1 MKNNLK
7 LKRILSSLIDFV
19 IMLLLFLFVG
29 FIYSCIF
36 IENNQDYQ
44 NNVVEMNS
52 ILSSSGLYKQEKDQ
66 LVDIDSNYDQH
77 ISEFY
82 QMKYDGEHTFPYVDK
97 LDYYT
102 SYEDAKDKSGLFNK
116 VNDVYYPLIDKEDS
130 EFINFYKRELYKA
143 QISLY
148 NYTNYKNL
156 DKEVNRVLK
165 IGGYVSIVSSNLIVY
180 FIMPFIL
187 KKGRTIGDLIFKLK
201 LVSQDGNKPSFA
213 QLIIRFIAWMM
224 IDILMSTWLL
234 LIPITINIIICLCD
248 KKSRGIADLLAVT
261 MLQEDLD
268 EKKRR

>member
-44 NNVVEMNS
+44 NNVVEMNN

-102 SYEDAKDKSGLFNK
+102 SYDDAKDKSGLFNK

-143 QISLY
+143 QISLI
-148 NYTNYKNL
+148 T
-156 DKEVNRVLK
+156 K
-165 IGGYVSIVSSNLIVY
+165 ILI
-180 FIMPFIL
+180 
-187 KKGRTIGDLIFKLK
+187 KK
-201 LVSQDGNKPSFA
+201 
-213 QLIIRFIAWMM
+213 
-224 IDILMSTWLL
+224 
-234 LIPITINIIICLCD
+234 
-248 KKSRGIADLLAVT
+248 
-261 MLQEDLD
+261 
-268 EKKRR
+268 